1 MKELIK
7 NFKSFDK
14 FLQDQLLIGMYIT
27 CTWALISPIIMK
39 LQGLLWTT
47 SFISFYLILM
57 RVGGIIA
64 PYFKGTHIK
73 NSYKSIIFL
82 NFLYIFSTLLFFVD
96 HQYFLWAESFLSI
109 FFCINSIVLH
119 IGWDVYVVNKYN
131 KETFENYKY
140 CSTFRD
146 GIAGIGGN
154 IIVIGIFS
162 VLSQQQSMKLFV
174 MLMITV
180 LLLQLY
186 NYKVHYSS
194 MEE

>member
-1 MKELIK
+1 
-7 NFKSFDK
+7 
-14 FLQDQLLIGMYIT
+14 MYIT

-73 NSYKSIIFL
+73 NSYRSIIFL

-131 KETFENYKY
+131 KETFEDYKY

-154 IIVIGIFS
+154 VIVIGIFS
-162 VLSQQQSMKLFV
+162 VLSQQQSIKLFV
-174 MLMITV
+174 MLMVTV
-180 LLLQLY
+180 LLLQVY
-186 NYKVHYSS
+186 NYRIHYSS
-194 MEE
+194 MEG

>member
-27 CTWALISPIIMK
+27 CTWALINPIIMK

-57 RVGGIIA
+57 RVGGIVA

-73 NSYKSIIFL
+73 DSYKAIIFL
-82 NFLYIFSTLLFFVD
+82 NSLYVVSTLLFFVD
-96 HQYFLWAESFLSI
+96 KNYFLWAESFLSI

-146 GIAGIGGN
+146 GLAGIGGN
-154 IIVIGIFS
+154 VIVIAIFS

-180 LLLQLY
+180 LLLQVY
-186 NYKVHYSS
+186 NYRIHYSS
-194 MEE
+194 MEK

>member
-73 NSYKSIIFL
+73 NSYRSIIFL

-131 KETFENYKY
+131 KETFEDYKY

-154 IIVIGIFS
+154 VIVIGIFS
-162 VLSQQQSMKLFV
+162 VLSQQQSIKLFV
-174 MLMITV
+174 MLMVTV
-180 LLLQLY
+180 LLLQVY
-186 NYKVHYSS
+186 NYRIHYSS
-194 MEE
+194 MEG

>member
-27 CTWALISPIIMK
+27 CTWALINPIIMK

-57 RVGGIIA
+57 RVGGIVA

-73 NSYKSIIFL
+73 DSYKAIIFL
-82 NFLYIFSTLLFFVD
+82 NSLYVVSTLLFFVD
-96 HQYFLWAESFLSI
+96 KNYFLWAESFLSI

-146 GIAGIGGN
+146 GLAGIGGN
-154 IIVIGIFS
+154 VIVIAIFS

-180 LLLQLY
+180 LLLQVY
-186 NYKVHYSS
+186 NYRIHYSS
-194 MEE
+194 MEG

>member
-27 CTWALISPIIMK
+27 CTWALINPIIMK

-57 RVGGIIA
+57 RVGGIVA

-73 NSYKSIIFL
+73 DSYKTIIFL
-82 NFLYIFSTLLFFVD
+82 NSLYVVSTLLFFVD
-96 HQYFLWAESFLSI
+96 QNYFLWAESFLSI

-154 IIVIGIFS
+154 VIVIAIFS

-180 LLLQLY
+180 LLLQVY
-186 NYKVHYSS
+186 NYRIHYSS
-194 MEE
+194 MEK

>member
-27 CTWALISPIIMK
+27 CTWALINPIIMK

-57 RVGGIIA
+57 RVGGIVA

-73 NSYKSIIFL
+73 DSYKAIIFL
-82 NFLYIFSTLLFFVD
+82 NSLYVVSTLLFFVD
-96 HQYFLWAESFLSI
+96 KNYFLWAESFLSI

-154 IIVIGIFS
+154 VIVIAIFS

-180 LLLQLY
+180 LLLQVY
-186 NYKVHYSS
+186 NYRIHYSS
-194 MEE
+194 MER

>member
-27 CTWALISPIIMK
+27 CTWALINPIIMK

-57 RVGGIIA
+57 RVGGIVA

-73 NSYKSIIFL
+73 DSYKAIIFL
-82 NFLYIFSTLLFFVD
+82 NSLYVVSTLLFFVD
-96 HQYFLWAESFLSI
+96 KNYFLWAESFLSI

-146 GIAGIGGN
+146 GLAGIGGN
-154 IIVIGIFS
+154 VIVIAIFS

-180 LLLQLY
+180 LLLQVY
-186 NYKVHYSS
+186 NYRIHYSS
-194 MEE
+194 MER

>member
-73 NSYKSIIFL
+73 NSYRSIIFL

-131 KETFENYKY
+131 KETFEDYKY

-154 IIVIGIFS
+154 VIVIGIFS
-162 VLSQQQSMKLFV
+162 VLSQQQSIKLFV

-180 LLLQLY
+180 LLLQVY
-186 NYKVHYSS
+186 NYRIHYSS
-194 MEE
+194 MEG